1 MSTLLVLHFL
11 LDLLNKSR
19 TDAKAL
25 TMRNYFKD
33 VGMLVTQEASRHN
46 DVLKFSV
53 GDFLMHVL
61 PTGKLQGFRLW
72 LGRHVHKQ
80 VVQLWL
86 TLWKW
91 MAREDNGPL
100 LTEDISSNDDEEPS
114 LVDLLMFCVN
124 FIHSYKAAHSFRQPP
139 PFSTDSMRNLQQC
152 VLKFV
157 AWVVNNVVLEMMTQ
171 QDDSQPVPSRRVR
184 RLGGSQNA
192 LLFVYCKIVL
202 CLCEFSKVWKLK
214 VLNLA
219 KQELRCKSAEDE
231 SS

>member
-1 MSTLLVLHFL
+1 MSTLLFLHFL

-19 TDAKAL
+19 TDAKVL

-46 DVLKFSV
+46 DVLNFSV
-53 GDFLMHVL
+53 GDFPMHVL

-72 LGRHVHKQ
+72 LRRHVHKQ

-100 LTEDISSNDDEEPS
+100 LTEDISSNDDVEPS

-139 PFSTDSMRNLQQC
+139 PCSTDSMRNLQQC

-157 AWVVNNVVLEMMTQ
+157 AWVVNNVVLEIMTQ

-184 RLGGSQNA
+184 RLGGSRQNA
-192 LLFVYCKIVL
+192 FTFLFTVK
-202 CLCEFSKVWKLK
+202 
-214 VLNLA
+214 
-219 KQELRCKSAEDE
+219 
-231 SS
+231 